1 MKAVLTREHPASRY
15 SGQEGST
22 HMTNHPRKQIPLGM
36 MFILGSLLGLLSSC
50 GPSMPQEPVPLKIG
64 ERTFAM
70 RLACDPAS
78 RERGLG
84 GVRELPEDEGMIFAF
99 PQRSVRSFWMKDC
112 FIDLDIVFVDDR
124 SRVVDLGQMK
134 AAPPRTANESLAAYE
149 IRLQA
154 GAARS
159 RNPARFVLEFAAG
172 TIAAIGLS
180 IGDRVEFDAE
190 TLKSVAK

>member
-1 MKAVLTREHPASRY
+1 MELVLSREKPASRKFDQQA
-15 SGQEGST
+15 SIP
-22 HMTNHPRKQIPLGM
+22 MTTNTGKRNPHGIIFTLGCL
-36 MFILGSLLGLLSSC
+36 IGLLSSC

-64 ERTFAM
+64 ERTFSM

-84 GVRELPEDEGMIFAF
+84 GVRDLPENEGMIFAF
-99 PQRSVRSFWMKDC
+99 PQRSVRAFWMKDC

-134 AAPPRTANESLAAYE
+134 AESARGTDESQAAYE

-172 TIAAIGLS
+172 TIDAIGLS

>member
-1 MKAVLTREHPASRY
+1 MEAELERESASRNHDR
-15 SGQEGST
+15 QTST
-22 HMTNHPRKQIPLGM
+22 HMTINPPKRNSLELIFTLGCL
-36 MFILGSLLGLLSSC
+36 IGLLFGC

-84 GVRELPEDEGMIFAF
+84 GVQELPENEGMIFAF
-99 PQRSVRSFWMKDC
+99 PQRSVRAFWMKDC

-134 AAPPRTANESLAAYE
+134 AEPPRSANESLAAYE

-172 TIAAIGLS
+172 TIDATGLS

-190 TLKSVAK
+190 SLKSLAK

>member
-1 MKAVLTREHPASRY
+1 MEATPTKVKPASRNHDR
-15 SGQEGST
+15 QAPT
-22 HMTNHPRKQIPLGM
+22 HMTTNPRKRNPLGL
-36 MFILGSLLGLLSSC
+36 ISTLGCLIGLLSGC
-50 GPSMPQEPVPLKIG
+50 RPSMPLEPVPLKIG

-84 GVRELPEDEGMIFAF
+84 GIRDLPENEGMIFAF
-99 PQRSVRSFWMKDC
+99 PQRSVRAFWMKDC

-124 SRVVDLGQMK
+124 SRVVDLGNMK
-134 AAPPRTANESLAAYE
+134 AEPPRGVEESQAAYE
-149 IRLQA
+149 VRLQA

-172 TIAAIGLS
+172 TIDAIGLS

-190 TLKSVAK
+190 VLKSVAK

>member
-1 MKAVLTREHPASRY
+1 MEAELERESASRNHDRQA
-15 SGQEGST
+15 SA
-22 HMTNHPRKQIPLGM
+22 HMTINPPKRNSLELIFTLGCL
-36 MFILGSLLGLLSSC
+36 IGLLFGC

-84 GVRELPEDEGMIFAF
+84 GVQELPENEGMIFAF
-99 PQRSVRSFWMKDC
+99 PQRSVRAFWMKDC

-134 AAPPRTANESLAAYE
+134 AEPPRSANESLAAYE

-172 TIAAIGLS
+172 TIDATGLS

-190 TLKSVAK
+190 SLKSLAK

>member
-1 MKAVLTREHPASRY
+1 
-15 SGQEGST
+15 
-22 HMTNHPRKQIPLGM
+22 MTNHPRKQIPLGM
-36 MFILGSLLGLLSSC
+36 MFILGSLIGLLSSC

-134 AAPPRTANESLAAYE
+134 AEPPRTANESLAAYE

-172 TIAAIGLS
+172 TIDATGLS

>member
-1 MKAVLTREHPASRY
+1 MEAVLTRENPASRY
-15 SGQEGST
+15 SGPEGST
-22 HMTNHPRKQIPLGM
+22 HMTKHSRKQITFGM
-36 MFILGSLLGLLSSC
+36 MFILGSLIGLLSSC

-134 AAPPRTANESLAAYE
+134 AEPPRTANESLAAYE

-172 TIAAIGLS
+172 TIDAIGLS

>member
-1 MKAVLTREHPASRY
+1 MAT
-15 SGQEGST
+15 ST
-22 HMTNHPRKQIPLGM
+22 SN
-36 MFILGSLLGLLSSC
+36 LLSLWMIFTLGILVVLLSGC
-50 GPSMPQEPVPLKIG
+50 GPSMPQEPVPLRVG

-84 GVRELPEDEGMIFAF
+84 GVRELPTDEGMIFAF
-99 PQRSVRSFWMKDC
+99 PQRSVRAFWMKDC

-124 SRVVDLGQMK
+124 NRVVDLGHMK
-134 AAPPRTANESLAAYE
+134 AQPPRGATESQAAYE

-172 TIAAIGLS
+172 TIDAIGLS
-180 IGDRVEFDAE
+180 IGDRVDFDAE

>member
-1 MKAVLTREHPASRY
+1 
-15 SGQEGST
+15 
-22 HMTNHPRKQIPLGM
+22 MTTNIRKQNPLGLTIM
-36 MFILGSLLGLLSSC
+36 LGCLIGLLFGC
-50 GPSMPQEPVPLKIG
+50 GPSMPEEPVPLQIG

-84 GVRELPEDEGMIFAF
+84 GVRNLPKNEGMIFAF

-124 SRVVDLGQMK
+124 GRVVDLGQMK
-134 AAPPRTANESLAAYE
+134 AEPPRGADESQAAYE

-172 TIAAIGLS
+172 TIDAIGLS

>member
-1 MKAVLTREHPASRY
+1 MDAELERESASRNHDR
-15 SGQEGST
+15 QAST
-22 HMTNHPRKQIPLGM
+22 HMTINPPKRNSLGLI
-36 MFILGSLLGLLSSC
+36 FTLGCLIGLLSGC

-84 GVRELPEDEGMIFAF
+84 GVQELPENEGMIFAF
-99 PQRSVRSFWMKDC
+99 PQRSVRAFWMKDC

-134 AAPPRTANESLAAYE
+134 AEPPRSANESLAAYE

-172 TIAAIGLS
+172 TIDAIGLS

-190 TLKSVAK
+190 SLKSLAK

>member
-1 MKAVLTREHPASRY
+1 MEAELERESASRNHDR
-15 SGQEGST
+15 QAST
-22 HMTNHPRKQIPLGM
+22 HMTINPPKRNSLELIFTLGCL
-36 MFILGSLLGLLSSC
+36 IGLLFGC

-84 GVRELPEDEGMIFAF
+84 GVQELPENEGMIFAF
-99 PQRSVRSFWMKDC
+99 PQRSVRAFWMKDC

-134 AAPPRTANESLAAYE
+134 AEPPRTANESLAAYE

-172 TIAAIGLS
+172 TIDAIGLS

>member
-1 MKAVLTREHPASRY
+1 MEAELERESASRNHDR
-15 SGQEGST
+15 QAST
-22 HMTNHPRKQIPLGM
+22 HMTINPPKRNSLELIFTLGCL
-36 MFILGSLLGLLSSC
+36 IGLLFGC

-84 GVRELPEDEGMIFAF
+84 GVQELPENEGMIFAF
-99 PQRSVRSFWMKDC
+99 PQRSVRAFWMKDC

-134 AAPPRTANESLAAYE
+134 AEPPRSANESLAAYE

-172 TIAAIGLS
+172 TIDATGLS

-190 TLKSVAK
+190 SLKSLAK

>member
-1 MKAVLTREHPASRY
+1 MFPTYPEAVKMKHLAQTIYCGPPWLILMLTFLP
-15 SGQEGST
+15 
-22 HMTNHPRKQIPLGM
+22 
-36 MFILGSLLGLLSSC
+36 SLLLGC
-50 GPSMPQEPVPLKIG
+50 GPALPQEPLPLRIG
-64 ERTFAM
+64 DQTFAM
-70 RLACDPAS
+70 KMACTPAT

-84 GVRELPEDEGMIFAF
+84 GVRELAADEGMIFAF

-134 AAPPRTANESLAAYE
+134 AEPPRTPDESQAAYE
-149 IRLQA
+149 IRLQT

-159 RNPARFVLEFAAG
+159 RNPARFVLEFASG
-172 TIAAIGLS
+172 TIDAIGLS

>member
-1 MKAVLTREHPASRY
+1 
-15 SGQEGST
+15 
-22 HMTNHPRKQIPLGM
+22 MTTNIRKQNPLGLTIM
-36 MFILGSLLGLLSSC
+36 LGYLIGLLFGC
-50 GPSMPQEPVPLKIG
+50 GPSMPEEPVPLQIG

-84 GVRELPEDEGMIFAF
+84 GVRNLPKNEGMIFAF

-124 SRVVDLGQMK
+124 GRVVDLGQMK
-134 AAPPRTANESLAAYE
+134 AEPPRGANESQAAYE

-159 RNPARFVLEFAAG
+159 RNPARFVLEFSAG
-172 TIAAIGLS
+172 TIDAIGLS

>member
-22 HMTNHPRKQIPLGM
+22 HMTHPRKQIPLGM
-36 MFILGSLLGLLSSC
+36 MFILGSLIGLLSSC

-134 AAPPRTANESLAAYE
+134 AEPPRTANESLAAYE

-172 TIAAIGLS
+172 TIDAIGLS

>member
-1 MKAVLTREHPASRY
+1 MEAELERESASRKHDR
-15 SGQEGST
+15 QAST
-22 HMTNHPRKQIPLGM
+22 HMTINPPKRNSLELIFTLGCL
-36 MFILGSLLGLLSSC
+36 IGLLSGC

-84 GVRELPEDEGMIFAF
+84 GVQELPENEGMIFAF
-99 PQRSVRSFWMKDC
+99 PQRSVRAFWMKDC

-134 AAPPRTANESLAAYE
+134 AEPPRSANESLAAYE

-172 TIAAIGLS
+172 TIDAIGLS

-190 TLKSVAK
+190 SLKSLAK

>member
-1 MKAVLTREHPASRY
+1 MEAAHEREAASRNHDR
-15 SGQEGST
+15 QAST
-22 HMTNHPRKQIPLGM
+22 HMTTNLPKRNPLELI
-36 MFILGSLLGLLSSC
+36 FTLGCLIGLLFGC
-50 GPSMPQEPVPLKIG
+50 GPSMPEEPVPLQIG

-84 GVRELPEDEGMIFAF
+84 GVRNLPKNEGMIFAF

-124 SRVVDLGQMK
+124 GRVVDLGQMK
-134 AAPPRTANESLAAYE
+134 AEPPRGADESQAAYE

-172 TIAAIGLS
+172 TIDAIGLS